1 MIFSIL
7 GHHRAISSIVLF
19 DIHVH
24 ISSAF
29 MSPFVKYFARLKT
42 KPLSSKGRFEIIY
55 HNVFS
60 LEFIVILMSLNN
72 GRPVELGKRLPW
84 IKLSLSVTSW
94 QLDVLSTQYF
104 KTPKWN
110 SSSPAQWSVNKATR
124 MPDICK
130 MYPVIRKHDSFWA
143 VVILVREQL
152 FLVSMNCM
160 CYLRYW
166 LQYITK
172 IRHVLSGIAFIFWI
186 QPFKETRLKDKNALK
201 LHQKYH
207 CSVCNC

>member
-7 GHHRAISSIVLF
+7 GHHRAISSITVLLYLN
-19 DIHVH
+19 VH
-24 ISSAF
+24 ISCAF
-29 MSPFVKYFARLKT
+29 MSPFVKYYARFKT
-42 KPLSSKGRFEIIY
+42 KPFSSKGRFKIIY

-60 LEFIVILMSLNN
+60 LEVIVILMSLNY
-72 GRPVELGKRLPW
+72 GRPEELGKRLPW
-84 IKLSLSVTSW
+84 IKWSLSVTSS

-143 VVILVREQL
+143 VVILVRTT
-152 FLVSMNCM
+152 VSRFYELYVLLAILITIHHQNKARFG
-160 CYLRYW
+160 RYCI
-166 LQYITK
+166 YI
-172 IRHVLSGIAFIFWI
+172 LNSAF
-186 QPFKETRLKDKNALK
+186 
-201 LHQKYH
+201 
-207 CSVCNC
+207 